1 MNTAVLY
8 LFCFL
13 LRATNS
19 AEVSYIPVSD
29 NQGIYSVAYN
39 NVTGS
44 RFSLQILD
52 ENGNQLYQGVYTD
65 KDFRQRFRLAEPD
78 NYTKLVFVIR
88 NLGDHSY
95 QRFEVDASTH
105 LVEDVDVKA
114 LN

>member
-1 MNTAVLY
+1 VTA
-8 LFCFL
+8 
-13 LRATNS
+13 
-19 AEVSYIPVSD
+19 
-29 NQGIYSVAYN
+29 SVAYT

-52 ENGNQLYQGVYTD
+52 ENGNQLYQGVSTA
-65 KDFRQRFRLAEPD
+65 KFFHQRFRLAEPD
-78 NYTKLVFVIR
+78 NYNKLVFVIR